1 MFGYTKLD
9 FQTVRDDSQAA
20 KIVPHNRE
28 FRGLRGSTDKGRKMM
43 SDTLVNMFSD
53 TVTKPTQGMLQ
64 AMMTAEVGDDMGGED
79 PTVNRLEQMVAEL
92 LNKEAAVFAC
102 SGTQSNQM
110 GVRSHCFPGDE
121 LLIEEQG
128 HIARFEGGAPAAL
141 SGITTRTVRGR
152 YGMVDVD
159 DLEGKVYVDNQHLA
173 VTKLLCCE
181 NTTNGGG
188 GRAWPVDQLRRV
200 CSWAHDVGLKTHLD
214 GARLFNAVTTSNVH
228 VREITDGFDTVSICF
243 SKGLGCPMGSIL
255 VGSDEAIRRARRTR
269 KMMGG
274 ALRQA
279 GIIAGGAIYALEN
292 NIDRLTDDQ
301 ANARTFAE
309 AIAKIDGI
317 NVDLEGVES
326 NLVFF
331 DVEAEIGDASQLSSA
346 LRERGV
352 RIGAMGPQLLRA
364 CTHLDVDEAGVLRAA
379 DVVAE
384 CVQAGI
390 QQFDAAKFGP
400 FFRS

>member
-1 MFGYTKLD
+1 
-9 FQTVRDDSQAA
+9 
-20 KIVPHNRE
+20 
-28 FRGLRGSTDKGRKMM
+28 M
-43 SDTLVNMFSD
+43 SDTVVNMFSD
-53 TVTKPTQGMLQ
+53 TVTQPTQGMLE
-64 AMMTAEVGDDMGGED
+64 AMMTAELGDDMGGED
-79 PTVNRLEQMVAEL
+79 PTVNRLESMVAEL

-152 YGMVDVD
+152 YGMVDVA
-159 DLEGKVYVDNQHLA
+159 DLEGKVYVENQHLA

-188 GRAWPVDQLRRV
+188 GRAWPVDQLQRV
-200 CSWAHDVGLKTHLD
+200 CGWAHDVGLKTHLD
-214 GARLFNAVTTSNVH
+214 GARLFNAVTTSKVH
-228 VREITDGFDTVSICF
+228 VREICDGFDTVSICF

-255 VGSDEAIRRARRTR
+255 VGSAEAIKRGRRTR

-292 NIDRLTDDQ
+292 HVERMADDQ

-317 NVDLEGVES
+317 NIDLDGVES

-331 DVEAEIGDASQLSSA
+331 DVNPEIGDASQLSAA

-352 RIGAMGPQLLRA
+352 RIGAMGPQTLRA
-364 CTHLDVDEAGVLRAA
+364 CTHLDVDEAGV
-379 DVVAE
+379 
-384 CVQAGI
+384 VQAAATVADCVKEGV
-390 QQFDAAKFGP
+390 QQFAAAKFGP
-400 FFRS
+400 FFRA

>member
-1 MFGYTKLD
+1 
-9 FQTVRDDSQAA
+9 
-20 KIVPHNRE
+20 
-28 FRGLRGSTDKGRKMM
+28 M
-43 SDTLVNMFSD
+43 SDSVVNMFSD
-53 TVTKPTQGMLQ
+53 TVTKPTEGMLQ

-110 GVRSHCFPGDE
+110 GIRSHCFPGDE

-128 HIARFEGGAPAAL
+128 HIAKFEGGAPAAI
-141 SGITTRTVRGR
+141 SGITTRTIRGQ
-152 YGMVDVD
+152 YGMVDVS

-173 VTKLLCCE
+173 NTKLLCCE

-188 GRAWPVDQLRRV
+188 GRAWPVEQLQRV
-200 CSWAHDVGLKTHLD
+200 CGWAHDVGLKTHLD

-228 VREITDGFDTVSICF
+228 VREICDGFDTVSICF

-255 VGSDEAIRRARRTR
+255 VGSAEQIHRARRIR

-274 ALRQA
+274 ALRQV

-292 NIDRLTDDQ
+292 HVERLAEDH
-301 ANARTFAE
+301 ANARSFAE
-309 AIAKIDGI
+309 GIAKIDGI
-317 NVDLEGVES
+317 SVDLSGVES

-331 DVEAEIGDASQLSSA
+331 DVDPEIGDASQLSAA

-352 RIGAMGPQLLRA
+352 RIGAMGPQTLRA
-364 CTHLDVDEAGVLRAA
+364 CTHLDVDAAGVVRAVA
-379 DVVAE
+379 AVAE

-390 QQFDAAKFGP
+390 QQYNAAKFGP
-400 FFRS
+400 FFRA

>member
-1 MFGYTKLD
+1 
-9 FQTVRDDSQAA
+9 
-20 KIVPHNRE
+20 
-28 FRGLRGSTDKGRKMM
+28 M
-43 SDTLVNMFSD
+43 SDSVVNMFSD
-53 TVTKPTQGMLQ
+53 TVTKPSQGMLE
-64 AMMTAEVGDDMGGED
+64 AMMTAELGDDMGGED
-79 PTVNRLEQMVAEL
+79 PTVNRLESMVAEL

-110 GVRSHCFPGDE
+110 GIRSHCFPGDE

-152 YGMVDVD
+152 YGMVDVA
-159 DLEGKVYVDNQHLA
+159 DLEGKVYVENQHLA

-188 GRAWPVDQLRRV
+188 GRAWPVDQLQRV
-200 CSWAHDVGLKTHLD
+200 CGWAHDVGLKTHLD

-228 VREITDGFDTVSICF
+228 VREICDGFDTVSICF

-255 VGSDEAIRRARRTR
+255 VGSTEAIHRARRIR

-292 NIDRLTDDQ
+292 NVERMADDH

-317 NVDLEGVES
+317 NIDLEGVES

-331 DVEAEIGDASQLSSA
+331 DVNPEVGDASQLSAA
-346 LRERGV
+346 LREQGV
-352 RIGAMGPQLLRA
+352 RIGAMGPQTLRA
-364 CTHLDVDEAGVLRAA
+364 CTHLDVDEAGV
-379 DVVAE
+379 
-384 CVQAGI
+384 VQAAATVANCIKGGV
-390 QQFDAAKFGP
+390 QQFAAAKFGP
-400 FFRS
+400 FFRA

>member
-1 MFGYTKLD
+1 
-9 FQTVRDDSQAA
+9 
-20 KIVPHNRE
+20 
-28 FRGLRGSTDKGRKMM
+28 M
-43 SDTLVNMFSD
+43 SDSIVNMFSD
-53 TVTKPTQGMLQ
+53 TVTKPTQGMLE

-110 GVRSHCFPGDE
+110 GIRSHCFPGDE

-128 HIARFEGGAPAAL
+128 HIARFEGGAPAAI
-141 SGITTRTVRGR
+141 SGITTRTIRGQ
-152 YGMVDVD
+152 YGMLKLE

-173 VTKLLCCE
+173 TTKLLCCE

-188 GRAWPVDQLRRV
+188 GRAWPVDQLQQV
-200 CSWAHDVGLKTHLD
+200 CGWAHDVGLKTHLD

-228 VREITDGFDTVSICF
+228 VREICNGFDTISICF

-255 VGSDEAIRRARRTR
+255 VGSGEQIHRARRVR

-274 ALRQA
+274 ALRQV

-292 NIDRLTDDQ
+292 HVERLADDH
-301 ANARTFAE
+301 ANARTFAA
-309 AIAKIDGI
+309 AISKIDGI
-317 NVDLEGVES
+317 SVDLDGVES

-331 DVEAEIGDASQLSSA
+331 DVDAEVGDASQLSSA

-352 RIGAMGPQLLRA
+352 RIGAMGPQTLRA
-364 CTHLDVDEAGVLRAA
+364 CTHLDVDEAGVVRAA
-379 DVVAE
+379 DAIAE
-384 CVQAGI
+384 CVQSGI
-390 QQFDAAKFGP
+390 QQFAAAKFGP
-400 FFRS
+400 FFRA

>member
-1 MFGYTKLD
+1 
-9 FQTVRDDSQAA
+9 
-20 KIVPHNRE
+20 
-28 FRGLRGSTDKGRKMM
+28 M
-43 SDTLVNMFSD
+43 SDSIVNMFSD
-53 TVTKPTQGMLQ
+53 TVTKPTEGMLQ
-64 AMMTAEVGDDMGGED
+64 AMMAAEVGDDMGGED

-110 GVRSHCFPGDE
+110 GIRSHCFPGDE

-128 HIARFEGGAPAAL
+128 HIARFEGGAPAAI
-141 SGITTRTVRGR
+141 SGITTRTIRGQ
-152 YGMVDVD
+152 YGMLKLE

-173 VTKLLCCE
+173 TTKLLCCE

-188 GRAWPVDQLRRV
+188 GRGWPVDQLQQV
-200 CSWAHDVGLKTHLD
+200 CGWAHDVGLKTHLD

-228 VREITDGFDTVSICF
+228 VREICDGFDTISICF

-255 VGSDEAIRRARRTR
+255 VGSGEQIHRARRVR

-274 ALRQA
+274 ALRQV

-292 NIDRLTDDQ
+292 HVERLADDH

-309 AIAKIDGI
+309 AISKIDGI
-317 NVDLEGVES
+317 SVDLDGVES

-331 DVEAEIGDASQLSSA
+331 DVDAEVGDASQLSSA

-352 RIGAMGPQLLRA
+352 RIGAMGPQTLRA
-364 CTHLDVDEAGVLRAA
+364 CTHLDVDAAGVVRAA
-379 DVVAE
+379 DAVAE
-384 CVQAGI
+384 CVQSGI
-390 QQFDAAKFGP
+390 QQFAAAKFGP
-400 FFRS
+400 FFRA